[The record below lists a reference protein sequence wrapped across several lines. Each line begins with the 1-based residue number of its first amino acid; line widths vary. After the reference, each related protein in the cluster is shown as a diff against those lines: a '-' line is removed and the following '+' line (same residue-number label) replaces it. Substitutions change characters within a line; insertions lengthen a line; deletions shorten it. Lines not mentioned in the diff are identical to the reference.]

1 MKVRTT
7 TVAVT
12 AVLALSLAAC
22 GSKGSRSTSGADQ
35 DQLTIGVSMSL
46 TGSLAREGLLTRSGY
61 EFCQQVING
70 KGGIPVGDRKVKLN
84 LVFQDDTSSPDT
96 AAQLIDQ
103 YNDKGYK
110 LVLSPYGSA
119 ATEAAAAVV
128 ERNGQVMV
136 DSLGADDTIFEKG
149 YRRTFGVL
157 SPGSEYA
164 ASIVEALHDL
174 AKPTPKTVIFL
185 SADDGF
191 SKSVTTGGEKAAR
204 GLGMTVLPTQFF
216 PNGASDVSAALS
228 KAKALHPD
236 VIIGS
241 VHFVEGVAIIKQS
254 KELGVRPQGF
264 GETVAPPT
272 PDFPQTLNELAEGV
286 LGSSQWVSSGKG
298 SDKWFGTSADYA
310 TAYKAKFGE
319 DAQYHAASASAAC
332 LALVM
337 AVEKAH
343 SLQPDAVRDAL
354 ASLDTPSFF
363 GPIKFDPT
371 GKNVTKQ
378 MSVIQIQHGEAVP
391 VWPADVAQ
399 KPLIWPGAA

>member
-7 TVAVT
+7 TVAV
-12 AVLALSLAAC
+12 AALLGLLLAGC
-22 GSKGSRSTSGADQ
+22 GSKGSKSTSGGDQ

-46 TGSLAREGLLTRSGY
+46 TGSTAREGLLTRSGY
-61 EFCQQVING
+61 EFCQQVVND
-70 KGGIPVGDRKVKLN
+70 KGGIAVGDHKIKLN

-96 AAQLIDQ
+96 AAQLVDQ
-103 YNDKGYK
+103 FNDKGYK
-110 LVLSPYGSA
+110 LILSPYGSA

-136 DSLGADDTIFEKG
+136 DSLGADDKIFDKG

-157 SPGSEYA
+157 TPGSEYA
-164 ASIVEALHDL
+164 ASIIQAIHDL
-174 AKPTPKTVIFL
+174 AKPAPKTVIFL

-191 SKSVTTGGEKAAR
+191 SKTVTTGGEKAAHDV
-204 GLGMTVLPTQFF
+204 GMTVLPTQFF
-216 PNGASDVSAALS
+216 PNGASDVSAALA

-254 KELGVRPQGF
+254 KELGVQPQGF

-272 PDFPQTLNELAEGV
+272 PDFPKTLNQLAEGV
-286 LGSSQWVSSGKG
+286 LGSSQWVASGKG

-310 TAYKAKFGE
+310 TAYKAKFNE
-319 DAQYHAASASAAC
+319 EAQYHAASASGAC
-332 LALVM
+332 LALVI
-337 AVEKAH
+337 AVEKAGTTE
-343 SLQPDAVRDAL
+343 PDKVRDAL
-354 ASLDTPSFF
+354 AGLDEQTFF

-371 GKNVTKQ
+371 GKNVTKK
-378 MSVIQIQHGEAVP
+378 MSVIQIQQGEAVP
-391 VWPADVAQ
+391 VWPAEVAQ